1 LRIGTG
7 LVELAPD
14 QIISTTTCNG
24 QFPGPLLRFKEGQS
38 VTADVFNDF
47 RRDGEKPSFS
57 KWGRQSVQLFAPGDK
72 MYSTQY

>member
-24 QFPGPLLRFKEGQS
+24 QFPGPLLRFKEGPS

-47 RRDGEKPSFS
+47 PRGRRVSACLP
-57 KWGRQSVQLFAPGDK
+57 A
-72 MYSTQY
+72 